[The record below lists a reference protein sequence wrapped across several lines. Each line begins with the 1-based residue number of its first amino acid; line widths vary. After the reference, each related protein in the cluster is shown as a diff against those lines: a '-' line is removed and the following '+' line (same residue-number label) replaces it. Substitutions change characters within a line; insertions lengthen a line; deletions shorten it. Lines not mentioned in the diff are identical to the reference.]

1 MRSLHTKKWN
11 EFTLYIMAVTIL
23 SIKTVAVYFFEF
35 DLRGKSIVEIL
46 LLLINP
52 IGSIAFILALSFFF
66 SKKLRL
72 IFMMI
77 IYTVL
82 TGILF
87 GNILYYRFYI
97 DYVTVPVLFQF
108 QNVGGLSQSTVE
120 LLRWTDPLLFVDIV
134 VLIWLV
140 IKHTDKTK
148 LITKKQHRATF
159 AVSIMLILLVL
170 VGGEIQN
177 PNLYKKTYDRELLV
191 KTIGTF
197 NYHAIDILFNSKM
210 LVQSAFAESNDI
222 HKVEGYL
229 KKENNPSSL
238 KSKYFGMAKG
248 KNLILISLESTQQ
261 FVINRKINGEEITPF
276 LNQLIKE
283 SFYFPNFY
291 HQTAQ
296 GKTSDAEFMID
307 NGLYPLSGGS
317 VFVRR
322 PHNDYYALPKILKE
336 QGYYSSA
343 FHSNDESFW
352 NRGNMYKTLGYD
364 RFFSKKDF
372 QVSES
377 NSVNYGLKDIPF
389 FQQSIPYLKGIPQ
402 PFYAKF
408 LTLTNHFPFLLHND
422 DDRYLNIDEETADL
436 VHRYFSTVRY
446 EDEAIKQFFD
456 LLKREGLYDNSII
469 VLYGDHYGISKSYD
483 KELEDVLGKKITA
496 TDQVNLQKVP
506 FIIHVPGVAGKQI
519 NTLGGEIDI
528 RQTILDILGVK
539 PNHEAID
546 FGRSLF
552 SNHKKNLVVFR
563 DGSFVTDKYTY
574 IDNGCYRKTTRDK
587 VKRNLCSPY
596 FEKVQNELNYSDNV
610 IFGDLLRFLES
621 DGIIIKNP
629 AIK

>member
-1 MRSLHTKKWN
+1 MKKWN
-11 EFTLYIMAVTIL
+11 EFAFYIIAVALLT
-23 SIKTVAVYFFEF
+23 IKTLLIYFFEF
-35 DLRGKSIVEIL
+35 DLRAKSITEIIL
-46 LLLINP
+46 LFVNP
-52 IGSIAFILALSFFF
+52 IGSIAFLLGISFFF
-66 SKKLRL
+66 SKKIRIVFML
-72 IFMMI
+72 IM
-77 IYTVL
+77 YTVL

-120 LLRWTDPLLFVDIV
+120 LLSWTDPLLIIDIIFLIFAAIEFVDKSRFIS
-134 VLIWLV
+134 
-140 IKHTDKTK
+140 
-148 LITKKQHRATF
+148 KKQHRASL
-159 AVSIMLILLVL
+159 AISIMLILTVL
-170 VGGEIQN
+170 VGGEAED

-197 NYHAIDILFNSKM
+197 NYHVFDILFNSKM

-229 KKENNPSSL
+229 NKENNISFSKSL
-238 KSKYFGMAKG
+238 YHGEAKG

-261 FVINRKINGEEITPF
+261 FVLNWKINGEEITPF
-276 LNQLIKE
+276 LNKLIKD
-283 SFYFPNFY
+283 SYYFPNFY

-322 PHNDYYALPKILKE
+322 PHNDYYALPEILKE
-336 QGYYSSA
+336 KGYYSA
-343 FHSNDESFW
+343 VFHSNDETFW

-364 RFFSKKDF
+364 RFFSKKDY
-372 QVSES
+372 QVTEE

-389 FQQSIPYLKGIPQ
+389 FEQSIPYLKNLPQ

-408 LTLTNHFPFLLHND
+408 LTLTNHFPFLLHNE
-422 DDRYLNIDEETADL
+422 DDRFLQVDENNADL
-436 VHRYFSTVRY
+436 VHRYFATVRY
-446 EDEAIKQFFD
+446 EDEAIKDFFD
-456 LLKREGLYDNSII
+456 LLKKEGLYKNSII

-483 KELEDVLGKKITA
+483 KELEEVLGKKISR
-496 TDQVNLQKVP
+496 TDQLDLQKVP
-506 FIIHVPGVAGKQI
+506 FIIHVPGVKGKQI
-519 NTLGGEIDI
+519 NTLGGEVDI
-528 RQTILDILGVK
+528 RQTILDIMGVEPK
-539 PNHEAID
+539 KEVVD

-552 SNHKKNLVVFR
+552 SNNKKNLVVFR
-563 DGSFVTDKYTY
+563 DGSFVTGKYAY
-574 IDNGCYRKTTRDK
+574 LDDGCYDKSSGKK
-587 VKRNLCSPY
+587 VKRNLCTPY
-596 FEKVQNELNYSDNV
+596 LDNVENELMYSDSV

-629 AIK
+629 SFKE